1 VTLYVYPMDEWG
13 CGHYRVL
20 HPIASMPEDTRAKVK
35 VIPPG
40 DHGGI
45 QSHMVKRQV
54 VDVTV
59 PDDCTAVLVQRPT
72 SEMLANTLVHI
83 HRKGIPVILEIDD
96 DLEALIPQH
105 PTAQMLRFMR
115 DHDATF
121 PRLVAGFASRVV
133 CSTEA
138 LAQTFERYV
147 QPGTPVVVARNRIP
161 KALIQPEWERDD
173 EPVLGWPGAV
183 NTHPGD
189 LDVLGGAIARL
200 GRGFRIVGDK
210 DDAHLPALGTPDVTY
225 TGKVDFA
232 DWVPTLRDELDVA
245 VVPLKDHRFNRAKSS
260 LKALELAAA
269 GVPMVRPALP
279 EFDQLGI
286 GMAAEKS
293 KHWFSLTRALL
304 EDRALWNDHQTMNRE
319 AALRNTYEEHY
330 SDFVEAWGL

>member
-1 VTLYVYPMDEWG
+1 MLYCYAMDHWA

-20 HPIASMPEDTRAKVK
+20 YPIAAMPAEVRERIK

-45 QSHMVKRQV
+45 QAHLHGRKV
-54 VDVTV
+54 VDVEV
-59 PDDCTAVLVQRPT
+59 PDDCTEVLIQRPT
-72 SEMLANTLVHI
+72 GEMLANTLVHL
-83 HRKGIPVILEIDD
+83 HRRGIKIILEVDD

-105 PTAQMLRFMR
+105 PTYQFLRHYP

-133 CSTEA
+133 CSTDS
-138 LAQTFERYV
+138 LAERFSKYV
-147 QPGTPVVVARNRIP
+147 QPGVPVTVARNRIP
-161 KALIQPEWERDD
+161 RAQIQPEWDRRD
-173 EPVLGWPGAV
+173 PPTLGWPGALV
-183 NTHPGD
+183 THPGD

-210 DDAHLPALGTPDVTY
+210 EDGFEPHLGTSDVTY
-225 TGKVDFA
+225 AGKVEFS
-232 DWVPTLRDELDVA
+232 DWISTLRDELDVA

-293 KHWFSLTRALL
+293 KHWLTLTRALL
-304 EDRALWNDHQTMNRE
+304 EDEALWNDHQTMNRE
-319 AALRNTYEEHY
+319 IALANTYEEHVG
-330 SDFVEAWGL
+330 DFMDAWGLS